1 MQKSVMVPK
10 HLENN
15 KLRFMWLSSK
25 LKIQTSNVLMNA
37 PFLSR
42 HPKLE
47 IDTVSLPLLSI
58 SQNISLLKK

>member
-25 LKIQTSNVLMNA
+25 LKIIDIRPVNECSLSQQT
-37 PFLSR
+37 P
-42 HPKLE
+42 
-47 IDTVSLPLLSI
+47 
-58 SQNISLLKK
+58 